1 MPINSMKKRVK
12 NYIKLSLIILLA
24 LIIFLFLFRQFSA
37 RQLDDVSPQIQCDTQ
52 LLEKADILYVIPKFN
67 NSPISENKEWC
78 NYILSL
84 NKTLALHGVYH
95 TYEEFKE
102 DRNEAYLQEGIEEF
116 EKCFGKKPESFKPP
130 QLIISKNNK
139 AIIKEQM
146 NLDSYPNQVLHKFYH
161 CNESGEFSNQW
172 TKRGLFTNR
181 FNDFF

>member
-1 MPINSMKKRVK
+1 MKKRVK

-84 NKTLALHGVYH
+84 NKTLAMHGVYH
-95 TYEEFKE
+95 TYNEFSE
-102 DRNEAYLQEGIEEF
+102 DKNETYLQEGITEF
-116 EKCFGKKPESFKPP
+116 EKCFGTKPDRFKAP
-130 QLIISKNNK
+130 QLAISKNNK
-139 AIIKEQM
+139 ELIKKQM
-146 NLDSYPNQVLHKFYH
+146 NFDGFSNQVLHKVYH
-161 CNESGEFSNQW
+161 CNESGDFSSHL
-172 TKRGLFTNR
+172 TRRTGLFSNR
-181 FNDFF
+181 FNEIF